1 MHSARK
7 VLWAFLLVT
16 PLFLGTV
23 VFGNDV
29 DDEIPGVTARVAR
42 ISFIRGD
49 VQIRRAGAPDWERAV
64 LNLPLVEGD
73 EITTDERSRFE
84 IQFNSYTHLRVAE
97 NSYLNVISLK
107 DEGIAL
113 SLPNGTLSLRVTDF
127 AKDETFL
134 EIDAPKTT
142 VSIQKAGMYRVDAG
156 KEGEGQVRVS
166 VTDNGEALVY
176 SENSGFTLK
185 NGRTAKINIEG
196 NYSGEWETADAAR
209 FADEFDTWSL
219 ERDATI
225 AKRLKDAHYDQYYD
239 RDIYGAEDL
248 GEYGEW
254 VHTRKYGYVWK
265 PFRNSVSQ
273 YADWSPYRYG
283 HWRWV
288 GPYGWTWVNDEP
300 WGWATYHH
308 GRWVYDNSNWYWT
321 PYGQYRNRRSWWSPA
336 LVGLTI
342 INNNICWYPL
352 TYNQTYYNYNY
363 YYGNHGGNHGPG
375 RGNPTPT
382 PIGPVQ
388 PVSAIDAI
396 RAQRRLRMLTPPLLR
411 VPLNGVVS
419 VPLSEFGRD
428 KAGVKAVP
436 PDVAKAVLSKV
447 PEQTESIR
455 MLLTVKELNGKVS
468 SSIRPEKQRIPIS
481 NVSAQT
487 GAAKRISDGPI
498 GEALR
503 KLRIFGDRQPLPLSS
518 SDVKAGMSGD
528 TGPRKTGAV
537 TRPILIRQ
545 ADQPVKQAPADTPP
559 TKYRDEPV
567 RPEPTYTPETKRR
580 RETQNE
586 PIKPERYDPPQ
597 KHREE
602 PQNEPVKQ
610 PRNDS
615 PKRSEPPPKSDPVK
629 VDKQTG

>member
-49 VQIRRAGAPDWERAV
+49 VQIRRAGATEWERAV

-176 SENSGFTLK
+176 SENSVFTLK

-265 PFRNSVSQ
+265 PFRNSVSH

-342 INNNICWYPL
+342 INNN
-352 TYNQTYYNYNY
+352 
-363 YYGNHGGNHGPG
+363 
-375 RGNPTPT
+375 
-382 PIGPVQ
+382 
-388 PVSAIDAI
+388 
-396 RAQRRLRMLTPPLLR
+396 
-411 VPLNGVVS
+411 
-419 VPLSEFGRD
+419 
-428 KAGVKAVP
+428 
-436 PDVAKAVLSKV
+436 
-447 PEQTESIR
+447 
-455 MLLTVKELNGKVS
+455 
-468 SSIRPEKQRIPIS
+468 
-481 NVSAQT
+481 
-487 GAAKRISDGPI
+487 
-498 GEALR
+498 
-503 KLRIFGDRQPLPLSS
+503 
-518 SDVKAGMSGD
+518 
-528 TGPRKTGAV
+528 
-537 TRPILIRQ
+537 
-545 ADQPVKQAPADTPP
+545 
-559 TKYRDEPV
+559 
-567 RPEPTYTPETKRR
+567 
-580 RETQNE
+580 
-586 PIKPERYDPPQ
+586 
-597 KHREE
+597 
-602 PQNEPVKQ
+602 
-610 PRNDS
+610 
-615 PKRSEPPPKSDPVK
+615 
-629 VDKQTG
+629 